1 MHLNHYF
8 LKPLCQELNNGW
20 KGYRLGECFSQ
31 QKDEL
36 VFHFYK
42 NKEEKFIRAS
52 LSPQLT
58 FLSFPISFA
67 RGRKNNVDLFAEAI
81 EGAISSFEVVPND
94 RSFTLVLDNGYRF
107 IFKMHG
113 SRANIIGINPS
124 GSKTLFR
131 SQLVEDEQVDEPSLR
146 KEISLNQ
153 TRFADVNGDLQQFLP
168 TLGKEANAHLN
179 EKGYPAASL
188 ELKWEM
194 LCRLLGSFA
203 YPAFYL
209 CRWQQKMQL
218 LLFEEG
224 EVLQKFS
231 SAIEAANA
239 YAQEAG
245 RNFYLRTELQPVLQ
259 RLRKELKQTESY
271 LKQSEAKLLE
281 LQQGR
286 GYTQLADVLMANL
299 HQVKEGQEEVTLDN
313 FYTGQPVKIRL
324 KRTLSPQK
332 NAGVFYKKAKNQ
344 RIEIEKL
351 EEALDAKKQTETRLM
366 QHLLELEEMTELK
379 LIRQY
384 LKEHN
389 LDAQPKQEKETKP
402 FRVYRLGDYE
412 AWVGTNA
419 KNNDELTLKY
429 ATKNDLWLHAKDVP
443 GSHVVLKWR
452 AGQNFPQYVIEQA
465 AALAAHFSKRKTD
478 SLCPVIFTPKK
489 YVRKSKGSAP
499 GAVIVEREEVVMVEP
514 GLPVGRGF

>member
-8 LKPLCQELNNGW
+8 LKPLCQELNNSW

-36 VFHFYK
+36 IFHFYQS
-42 NKEEKFIRAS
+42 KEEKFIRAS
-52 LSPQLT
+52 LIPQLT
-58 FLSFPISFA
+58 FLSFPATFA

-81 EGAISSFEVVPND
+81 EGAVSSFEIIPND
-94 RSFTLVLDNGYRF
+94 RSFTLALDNGYRF
-107 IFKMHG
+107 VFKMHG
-113 SRANIIGINPS
+113 SRSNIIGI
-124 GSKTLFR
+124 GATGKKDLFR
-131 SQLVEDEQVDEPSLR
+131 SQLVEDEQVDELSLR
-146 KEISLNQ
+146 KEISFNQ
-153 TRFADVNGDLQQFLP
+153 TRFADVDGDLRQFLP
-168 TLGKEANAHLN
+168 TLGKEAHAHLN
-179 EKGYPAASL
+179 GKGYPSASP
-188 ELKWEM
+188 EQKWSM
-194 LCRLLGSFA
+194 LNQLFASFKL
-203 YPAFYL
+203 PVFYL
-209 CRWQQKMQL
+209 CRWQGKVQL

-231 SAIEAANA
+231 SAIDAANA

-245 RNFYLRTELQPVLQ
+245 RDFYLRTELNPVLQ
-259 RLRKELKQTESY
+259 RLRKELKQIENY

-313 FYTGQPVKIRL
+313 FYTGQPVSIRL

-332 NAGVFYKKAKNQ
+332 NAEVFYKKAKNQ

-351 EEALDAKKQTETRLM
+351 KEALDAKKQTETRLM
-366 QHLLELEEMTELK
+366 QHLLQLEEMTDLK

-389 LDAQPKQEKETKP
+389 LDAQPKQEKDIRP

-452 AGQNFPQYVIEQA
+452 AGQNFPQHVVEQA

-478 SLCPVIFTPKK
+478 TLCPVIFTPKK
-489 YVRKSKGSAP
+489 YVRKTKGSAP

-514 GLPVGRGF
+514 GLPGG